1 MYIPTQRHTCIHKT
15 KINLLFKKH
24 REREGGRERER
35 ERERGREGGREEGR
49 KGGRKVR
56 ILKGVLKPTRLIY
69 A

>member
-24 REREGGRERER
+24 REREGGR
-35 ERERGREGGREEGR
+35 
-49 KGGRKVR
+49 KVR